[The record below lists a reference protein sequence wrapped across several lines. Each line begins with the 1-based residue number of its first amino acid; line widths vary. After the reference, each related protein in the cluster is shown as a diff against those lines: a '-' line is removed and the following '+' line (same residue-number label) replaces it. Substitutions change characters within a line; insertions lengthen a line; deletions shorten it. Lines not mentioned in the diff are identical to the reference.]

1 MVRCFRWWILVRSV
15 RLTKSGCFAN
25 VRAGHEGINH
35 EGYGAFVVFYLWK
48 GKSEAVIVTPFQKKL
63 LAGLLIM
70 ALISPLGILIPKKFN
85 AGDAWGEWDT
95 GKIERLIGYVPAGMK
110 KIAGI
115 WKAPVRDY
123 SFGGDNASLA
133 AQALYYIISGFLGI
147 IVAASVIYLISRFLV
162 KNGK

>member
-1 MVRCFRWWILVRSV
+1 MI
-15 RLTKSGCFAN
+15 
-25 VRAGHEGINH
+25 
-35 EGYGAFVVFYLWK
+35 
-48 GKSEAVIVTPFQKKL
+48 TPFQKKL

-70 ALISPLGILIPKKFN
+70 ALLSPLGIWLPQKFG

-95 GKIERLIGYVPAGMK
+95 GKVERLIGYVPEGMK

-123 SFGGDNASLA
+123 NFGGENAPIV

-147 IVAASVIYLISRFLV
+147 IVAVSVVYLISRLLV

>member
-1 MVRCFRWWILVRSV
+1 M
-15 RLTKSGCFAN
+15 
-25 VRAGHEGINH
+25 
-35 EGYGAFVVFYLWK
+35 
-48 GKSEAVIVTPFQKKL
+48 TPFQKKL

-70 ALISPLGILIPKKFN
+70 ALLSPLGILLPKKFN
-85 AGDAWGEWDT
+85 SGNAWGEWGAD
-95 GKIERLIGYVPAGMK
+95 KIERLIGYMPEGMK

-123 SFGGDNASLA
+123 NFGGENAPIA

-147 IVAASVIYLISRFLV
+147 IAAVSLVYLISRLFV